1 MERQENV
8 RREHQESNSFDERV
22 SVARREDYRVVQS
35 DLCVVQTEMRRS
47 RIQEDPRSFA
57 PQLARLRHVMQSDP
71 EVAQRFL
78 GTEHLVHD
86 VDEQRPEPASA
97 DLPLEEVFTEEES
110 LQLSVRD
117 DEKIGKFD
125 SELPLIDEVQ
135 NGMAENENTLCDVPL
150 EELHAGQI
158 DEDGGVARMLGF
170 DAASKRESGFLGISQ
185 HAEDFADAEI
195 GDPFHCG
202 GTQTKTLSRFE
213 LEFLK
218 LLIHVNEER
227 SRPFFFLKRFGVD

>member
-1 MERQENV
+1 
-8 RREHQESNSFDERV
+8 
-22 SVARREDYRVVQS
+22 
-35 DLCVVQTEMRRS
+35 MRRS

-78 GTEHLVHD
+78 GTEHPTDNRGGDRILVHD

-170 DAASKRESGFLGISQ
+170 DAASKR
-185 HAEDFADAEI
+185 
-195 GDPFHCG
+195 
-202 GTQTKTLSRFE
+202 LSVSF
-213 LEFLK
+213 
-218 LLIHVNEER
+218 
-227 SRPFFFLKRFGVD
+227 